1 MTDNVV
7 VLYVSNHVIAGDN
20 SGRLDMDIT
29 EGEGLIMQFGNVI
42 EITWTCNEGEGFVFL
57 DAATGEE
64 VKLIPGKTIINIA
77 DPASEPAEYEEGA
90 E

>member
-1 MTDNVV
+1 MLKISNVSTGYGDLK
-7 VLYVSNHVIAGDN
+7 VLFNID
-20 SGRLDMDIT
+20 LEIK
-29 EGEGLIMQFGNVI
+29 EGEGLLLQYGNVI

-77 DPASEPAEYEEGA
+77 DPTSEPAEYEEGA